1 MQNFPRSADGDLFA
15 PAFDISS
22 FYDRGAGEG
31 KAVELNQFSRTSKE
45 IQVKPNMVGG
55 GEGVVLDINA
65 WLPSAAE
72 KYNISPDIRDYILV
86 PVPALI
92 TDIPNTN
99 GDSLSVRELLDFKPR
114 FGMPMY
120 KTFKGKPTHK
130 EHDNKDYTKAKG
142 IIFDSYVKML
152 PGFHG
157 KHAKLMMLLGYDRS
171 RDSKLCNEILTDKVN
186 THSVGFYYTSY
197 TCSFCGHVTTQ
208 DTLHFCQHTRLGKRP
223 YSLQDMLVYRR
234 CHDATGFECS
244 HVDNPAY
251 VSNQHLHS
259 QIMKAR

>member
-1 MQNFPRSADGDLFA
+1 MKL
-15 PAFDISS
+15 DISAGLVSGS
-22 FYDRGAGEG
+22 FDLSQMYDASVGEG
-31 KAVELNQFSRTSKE
+31 RGLELNECSRTDTGISLKP
-45 IQVKPNMVGG
+45 QVAG
-55 GEGVVLDINA
+55 GEGIVLDINA
-65 WLPSAAE
+65 WLPAAAE
-72 KYNISPDIRDYILV
+72 KYNISKDIRDYVLV

-99 GDSLSVRELLDFKPR
+99 GDSLSMRELLDFKPK

-142 IIFDSYVKML
+142 IIFDAYLKPM
-152 PGFHG
+152 PGFNSNY
-157 KHAKLMMLLGYDRS
+157 AKLMLLLGYDRS
-171 RDSKLCNEILTDKVN
+171 RDSQLCNEILQDRVN

-197 TCSFCGHVTTQ
+197 TCTFCGHTTHQ
-208 DTLHFCQHTRLGKRP
+208 DTMHICSHTRLGKKP
-223 YSLQDMLVYRR
+223 YEYQGRLVFRR

-251 VSNQHLHS
+251 VSNQNLRK
-259 QIMKAR
+259 QVLTAR